1 MGEIIKPPQN
11 IITVKGESIQFNCSV
26 QGNLSAP
33 DTSSNLKSYWG
44 VIFPITRQ
52 QRIVYIDDNDTNPFF
67 IALYQTCL
75 TDNGSC
81 CNFISRLTIQYVTLE
96 YSKIK
101 VSCNEYLDGNKSS
114 NHQEFAT
121 LST

>member
-1 MGEIIKPPQN
+1 MA
-11 IITVKGESIQFNCSV
+11 
-26 QGNLSAP
+26 AP

-52 QRIVYIDDNDTNPFF
+52 PKIIYIDDNDTCPFF

-81 CNFISRLTIQYVTLE
+81 CNFISRLTIQNVTLE
-96 YSKIK
+96 YSKIT
-101 VSCNEYLDGNKSS
+101 VSCNEHLDGNKSS
-114 NHQEFAT
+114 NDQEFAT
-121 LST
+121 LSK